1 MSMLDYLKTEQT
13 IDIRSLPRFQFDNYS
28 VFEGDDTDN
37 GQSFK
42 VKVTTDKRL
51 IIVGI
56 CQEIDAY
63 DLACMTIAQRGSWLA
78 IVSGEINTYL
88 ISCKQPG
95 KNSGLSYNL
104 SWDSVCYRYNSKRF
118 AQRPKLFGNVNGVIG
133 ISWANKRYAID
144 KNGKILG
151 NGISV
156 KS

>member
-13 IDIRSLPRFQFDNYS
+13 IDIRSLPRFQFNNYS
-28 VFEGDDTDN
+28 VFEGDDTNN
-37 GQSFK
+37 GQTFK

-63 DLACMTIAQRGSWLA
+63 DLACMTVAQRGAWLA

-88 ISCKQPG
+88 MSCKQPG

-118 AQRPKLFGNVNGVIG
+118 ANKPKIIATIDG
-133 ISWANKRYAID
+133 IVGIAWANRRYAIAKD
-144 KNGKILG
+144 GRILG
-151 NGISV
+151 DDVSI